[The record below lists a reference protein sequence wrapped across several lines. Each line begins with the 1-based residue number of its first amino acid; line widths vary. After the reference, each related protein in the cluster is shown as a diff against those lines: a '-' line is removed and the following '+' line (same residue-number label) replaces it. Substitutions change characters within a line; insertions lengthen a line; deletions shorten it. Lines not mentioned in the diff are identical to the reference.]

1 MAKIQIECL
10 VDDLTGGDA
19 HETVAFAID
28 GVGYEIDLSSENAD
42 RLRADLAVF
51 VARARLAPVGLGNHG
66 VGVAKPRRLGSTATT
81 AARRE
86 NRRIRDWAQ
95 ENGWPIA
102 EKGRI
107 PVQVVDAYKRA
118 QPA

>member
-51 VARARLAPVGLGNHG
+51 VARARLVPVGLGSHG
-66 VGVAKPRRLGSTATT
+66 VGVVKPRRLGSTATT
-81 AARRE
+81 AVRRE

-107 PVQVVDAYKRA
+107 PVQVVDAYRRS